1 MISARSP
8 SVLTDTNVLTI
19 DRDANLEDT
28 EGALHNIFRF
38 WEIPMGAEFRVTEE
52 SSVTTIE
59 AVIFGML
66 LSWTPC
72 VVLMAYLFV
81 ARPAR
86 MGPDRLRRRLEI

>member
-1 MISARSP
+1 M
-8 SVLTDTNVLTI
+8 
-19 DRDANLEDT
+19 
-28 EGALHNIFRF
+28 
-38 WEIPMGAEFRVTEE
+38 
-52 SSVTTIE
+52 TTIE

-81 ARPAR
+81 AHPAR

>member
-1 MISARSP
+1 M
-8 SVLTDTNVLTI
+8 
-19 DRDANLEDT
+19 
-28 EGALHNIFRF
+28 
-38 WEIPMGAEFRVTEE
+38 
-52 SSVTTIE
+52 TTIE

-86 MGPDRLRRRLEI
+86 MGPDRLRRRDSKFSEFLTAACTRKPAVFSYPWLRETEPGNT